1 MLLVLILSFLEEDVS
16 SEEVMAESG
25 SDYDEEEDGEETE
38 EGTELE
44 EETDEE

>member
-25 SDYDEEEDGEETE
+25 SDDDEDGEETE
-38 EGTELE
+38 EGTEVE